1 MTSHH
6 PPQHIKMTLAYIH
19 TIRKDT
25 FETSRKFPLALRISQ
40 VGIYL
45 KIGLRVEL
53 SYLEIK
59 ASLKKSIP
67 SLSNR
72 KHPLRAKPK
81 RNLSMWMHLY
91 H

>member
-1 MTSHH
+1 MASHH
-6 PPQHIKMTLAYIH
+6 PPQSIEITLPYIH
-19 TIRKDT
+19 NIKKDT

-59 ASLKKSIP
+59 AS
-67 SLSNR
+67 
-72 KHPLRAKPK
+72 
-81 RNLSMWMHLY
+81 
-91 H
+91 